1 MREYLYFNK
10 KSSADFALYITDA
23 GVYATPRRSFEKVS
37 VPGRNGDLL
46 IENNKYENV
55 DMIYPAVIVDNFD
68 TNYMAFVDYM
78 LSQKGYQRLEDS
90 FHPDEFYL
98 ATFKNIDSHKHA
110 LYNQGGTFKVVFER
124 KPQRFLKNGDNPIE
138 FNEDGAVV
146 NFTNFDARP
155 LIRVYGT
162 GTFGVG
168 EDTITITQADE
179 YTDID
184 CDLMDAYKG
193 QINCNSNIILNSG
206 KFPTLPSG
214 ESGISLDGVSK
225 VIIYPRWYTL

>member
-10 KSSADFALYITDA
+10 RSSADFALYITDA
-23 GVYATPRRSFEKVS
+23 GVYATPQRSFEKVS

-55 DMIYPAVIVDNFD
+55 DMIYPAVIVDDFD
-68 TNYMAFVDYM
+68 TNYTAFVDYM

-124 KPQRFLKNGDNPIE
+124 KPQRFLKSGERAITFTTNGAIKNP
-138 FNEDGAVV
+138 
-146 NFTNFDARP
+146 TLHDALP
-155 LIRVYGT
+155 LIRAYGT
-162 GTFGVG
+162 GTLTVG
-168 EDTITITQADE
+168 GITITITSANG

-184 CDLMDAYKG
+184 CELQEAFKG
-193 QINCNSNIILNSG
+193 STNCNGNITLDDGEFPQLASGSNNVSMTVSRLDII
-206 KFPTLPSG
+206 
-214 ESGISLDGVSK
+214 
-225 VIIYPRWYTL
+225 PRWWTI

>member
-23 GVYATPRRSFEKVS
+23 GVYATPQRSFEKVS

-55 DMIYPAVIVDNFD
+55 DIVYPAVIVDNFD
-68 TNYMAFVDYM
+68 TNYRAFVDYM

-110 LYNQGGTFKVVFER
+110 LYNRGGTFKVVFER
-124 KPQRFLKNGDNPIE
+124 KPQRFLKSGERVIMFTTGGAIKNP
-138 FNEDGAVV
+138 
-146 NFTNFDARP
+146 TLYDALP
-155 LIRVYGT
+155 LIRAYGT
-162 GTFGVG
+162 GTLMVG
-168 EDTITITQADE
+168 GTTVTITSANE

-184 CDLMDAYKG
+184 CELQEAFKG
-193 QINCNSNIILNSG
+193 STNCNGNITLNDG
-206 KFPTLPSG
+206 EFPKLVPGNNNVSMTVSR
-214 ESGISLDGVSK
+214 LD
-225 VIIYPRWYTL
+225 IIPRWWTI